1 MYLIHLY
8 QVLKYLDKSKYFVFS
23 FFFLSIQLTT
33 VKGCSILIWSVLQRK
48 TMKAELVCAT
58 QSKPLFFWKEGV
70 MFFKD
75 SNKYL
80 AVISW
85 APCLYF
91 TSELLPPLSSLQFL
105 HLQCFLLRKTY
116 DLVSAYASILWGLW
130 MFLWIFTEYLYLH
143 SMYFVIHSY
152 THWYGGGTFV
162 MVRISGR
169 VCECHICR
177 WGWTWRVNVE
187 MLKIKICLFCYSP
200 KWGLRICTTIPVSIW
215 ETILFLFCYF
225 YLPIN
230 WLHSTVPDTYGE
242 GK

>member
-1 MYLIHLY
+1 MYLIHLH

-23 FFFLSIQLTT
+23 FFLLSIQLTT
-33 VKGCSILIWSVLQRK
+33 VKCCSIWIWSVLQRK

-85 APCLYF
+85 APFLYF
-91 TSELLPPLSSLQFL
+91 TSKLLPPLSSLQFL

-152 THWYGGGTFV
+152 THWYWGGTFV
-162 MVRISGR
+162 IVRISGR

-187 MLKIKICLFCYSP
+187 MFVYCVTAQNGGWESVPPFPSLFENLYHHSRLYL
-200 KWGLRICTTIPVSIW
+200 GNNTFLIL
-215 ETILFLFCYF
+215 LFL
-225 YLPIN
+225 PS
-230 WLHSTVPDTYGE
+230 H
-242 GK
+242 